1 MAVTQ
6 QPSDSATAG
15 ERRLKM
21 SYDEFLAWDEEGVH
35 AEWVDGEV
43 VVFMPPNNK
52 HQLVARFFYTLISLF
67 VRAFNLGE
75 VRIAPYEMRATPEG
89 SAREPDILFVA
100 TAHRDRITAQ
110 RLTGPADLV
119 VEVVSPESVGR
130 DRGEKFY
137 EYEEAGIPEYL
148 ILDPRLGKE
157 QIDLYRLTEDGE
169 YLAVL
174 PDHDGRYHSA
184 VLPGFWFQASWL
196 RQDPAPD
203 PLLTLADI
211 APTAFEPVIAALA
224 ARQREGAQ

>member
-1 MAVTQ
+1 MATTQ
-6 QPSDSATAG
+6 QPSDVAAVG

-21 SYDEFLAWDEEGVH
+21 SYDEFLAWGEEGAH
-35 AEWVDGEV
+35 AEWVNGEV

-52 HQLVARFFYTLISLF
+52 HQVAAGFFYTLISLF

-89 SAREPDILFVA
+89 AAREPDILFVTA
-100 TAHRDRITAQ
+100 AHRDRITAQ
-110 RLTGPADLV
+110 RLAGPADLI

-148 ILDPRLGKE
+148 ILDPRAGKE
-157 QIDLYRLTEDGE
+157 RVDFYRLTEDGK

-174 PDHDGRYHSA
+174 PDRDGRYHSA
-184 VLPGFWFQASWL
+184 VLPGFWFQSSWL
-196 RQDPAPD
+196 RQDPIPD
-203 PLLTLADI
+203 PLLTLAEI
-211 APTAFEPVIAALA
+211 APAALEPVIAALA
-224 ARQREGAQ
+224 VRRDEGAQ